1 MDRVPLELK
10 QRICSFLRASPKLL
24 KPVRLVSKDFASAA
38 APYLLP
44 RIFLF
49 KHPDSCDEIEEI
61 IKHPKINK
69 HITTILVDLSVLK
82 PQWTLQAWIDGHQH
96 LQHGYPD
103 WLDFKPDDVNRRLRN
118 SQEHYWKAQQRLV
131 TVQSSLDFQTRF
143 LELISQAFEICPNLT
158 NIVFAPPQPQE
169 LILRKKLDI
178 FQEIHPHGGSWVGIR
193 SHDPSGFG
201 MVELLEVA
209 SHQKAGL
216 NSLTIIDLPFGCDDY
231 NETGYLDSL
240 ARLKHIRIG
249 WNRLG
254 SNPGTKFGF
263 DLEDALSEAHSL
275 ETFWIGFAPLART
288 QEYVGSDMLDAM
300 VMKGLRDVMLSNIS
314 VSEDSIVAFLLR
326 HGHSLRHLSLG
337 ITISDGSWVSVFRRT
352 SLQMKVLTQIQ
363 LVGMIEK
370 IEGVPMTFSPR
381 WCSEAIDC
389 MLHGTELSEPE
400 YYTLD
405 KGFEEYDLFA
415 YGCEGPRRSDGPPE
429 NGLWEDFDGNVNFC
443 F

>member
-1 MDRVPLELK
+1 
-10 QRICSFLRASPKLL
+10 
-24 KPVRLVSKDFASAA
+24 
-38 APYLLP
+38 
-44 RIFLF
+44 
-49 KHPDSCDEIEEI
+49 
-61 IKHPKINK
+61 
-69 HITTILVDLSVLK
+69 
-82 PQWTLQAWIDGHQH
+82 
-96 LQHGYPD
+96 
-103 WLDFKPDDVNRRLRN
+103 
-118 SQEHYWKAQQRLV
+118 
-131 TVQSSLDFQTRF
+131 
-143 LELISQAFEICPNLT
+143 
-158 NIVFAPPQPQE
+158 
-169 LILRKKLDI
+169 
-178 FQEIHPHGGSWVGIR
+178 
-193 SHDPSGFG
+193 

-216 NSLTIIDLPFGCDDY
+216 NSLMIIDLPFGCDDY

-314 VSEDSIVAFLLR
+314 VSEDSIVAFLVR

-363 LVGMIEK
+363 LAGMIEK

-381 WCSEAIDC
+381 WCSEAMDC
-389 MLHGTELSEPE
+389 MLRGTELSEPE
-400 YYTLD
+400 CYTLD
-405 KGFEEYDLFA
+405 KGFEEYDPFA